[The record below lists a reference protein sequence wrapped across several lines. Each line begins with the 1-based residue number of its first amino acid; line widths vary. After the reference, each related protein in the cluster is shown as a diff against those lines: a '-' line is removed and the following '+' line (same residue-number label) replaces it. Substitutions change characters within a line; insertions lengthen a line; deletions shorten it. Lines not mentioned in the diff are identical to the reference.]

1 MAQGG
6 SAGFAGTARPRTNL
20 TIQSSGSNISPDNAF
35 NSTISPIP
43 PNEQSLSA
51 LSMEILK
58 FPSMDDSL
66 SEWIVTNLG
75 NNLWYKGSVPM
86 TKNVTKNG

>member
-6 SAGFAGTARPRTNL
+6 SAGFAGTARPRTNLNNL

-35 NSTISPIP
+35 NSTISPVA

-51 LSMEILK
+51 LSIKIFRFL
-58 FPSMDDSL
+58 SMDDSL

-75 NNLWYKGSVPM
+75 NNL
-86 TKNVTKNG
+86 